1 MVAAGRPATISLFML
16 MVLMLACSYVP
27 TVHAQ
32 ASSQPGGL
40 VPEPVFPDVRY
51 WNDPAQ
57 GAAGSPAAAQVPK
70 RDMPKI
76 IILMYHNLV
85 FGRTGNEYNR
95 DIYNFE
101 QDLKFLA
108 RNFSVIDFDDLVAIR
123 DGRLELS
130 SDAAIITFD
139 DGDLSMYALAF
150 PLLREYGM
158 KASFFIITDFVGTTG
173 YMNWNQI
180 KELAR
185 YRTNAGVP
193 LFSIGSH
200 SASHPHLATVDS
212 AAILQE
218 LQVSKSVLESHI
230 GKTVEFLALPFGSG
244 AGKPEIIEA
253 ARASG
258 YKAIRTS
265 RMDIVTPDTLDLWQ
279 LPGISINNEGSDKV
293 SANIW
298 SLLGY

>member
-1 MVAAGRPATISLFML
+1 
-16 MVLMLACSYVP
+16 MVLMLVYSYVP

-32 ASSQPGGL
+32 PSSQPGGL
-40 VPEPVFPDVRY
+40 VPEPVFLDVRY
-51 WNDPAQ
+51 WHTPAR
-57 GAAGSPAAAQVPK
+57 GATGIQVAVQVPQ
-70 RDMPKI
+70 RDKPKI

-108 RNFSVIDFDDLVAIR
+108 RNFSIISFDDLVAIR
-123 DGRLELS
+123 DGSLELS

-180 KELAR
+180 RELAQ
-185 YRTNAGVP
+185 YRTSTGEA
-193 LFSIGSH
+193 LFTIGSH
-200 SASHPHLATVDS
+200 TASHPYLATIDNAEV
-212 AAILQE
+212 LRE
-218 LQVSKSVLESHI
+218 LQVSKSVLESHT
-230 GKTVEFLALPFGSG
+230 GKTARFLALPFGSG
-244 AGKPEIIEA
+244 EGKPEIIEA

-258 YKAIRTS
+258 YKGIRTS
-265 RMDIVTPDTLDLWQ
+265 RMAFVIPGTLDLWQ
-279 LPGISINNEGSDKV
+279 LPGISINNEGSDQV
-293 SANIW
+293 SAKIW